1 MRTKLGLFLILL
13 CAFAVFAQHAG
24 SPLTNADVI
33 KMVKAGK
40 PEAFILNAIAASDTQ
55 FDLSSTGLQALSQ
68 AGVGSKVIR
77 AMLAAQAK
85 KQPPPEAAAPS
96 DANAAVPSPQEDVSP
111 SQSAS
116 PMGTGMPP
124 EMMAQMQNLPP
135 AARAQ
140 MEAAMAQRGARRGG
154 GGGAPANAARSI
166 PSRQG
171 VPIPLDGALY
181 TSFTRLKA
189 RSSYHV
195 FMNMQSNDP
204 KVAQMMAQGTVTPAE
219 LIVQGNTRQYS
230 MHMKIPARD
239 EPGTI
244 DDWEIRAVVQ
254 NGRAARLLT
263 SPAVPRILK
272 KSEEKAAM
280 GLAMLDQQAATA
292 IARAAAEGPMGAI
305 GAGMMAAQTALT
317 HAEMPK
323 MLKKERDMFSWKCS
337 PAPKNGGPGQASTT
351 QLTDFHA
358 IGDQNVDGRIADG
371 YEFYAY
377 DNEKTQGTVHLF
389 VAKHTGLPLRIEMGD
404 PNAGGGLQMN
414 YGELTAPVNIEIPA
428 CMGCQ

>member
-1 MRTKLGLFLILL
+1 MRTKLGLLLILL
-13 CAFAVFAQHAG
+13 CAFAVLAQRAG

-96 DANAAVPSPQEDVSP
+96 DANAAAPSPQEDVSP
-111 SQSAS
+111 SQSVS

-171 VPIPLDGALY
+171 VPIPLDSALY

-195 FMNMQSNDP
+195 VMNMQSNDP
-204 KVAQMMAQGTVTPAE
+204 KVAQMMAPGHGHPGGIDRAGE
-219 LIVQGNTRQYS
+219 HASVQ
-230 MHMKIPARD
+230 
-239 EPGTI
+239 
-244 DDWEIRAVVQ
+244 
-254 NGRAARLLT
+254 
-263 SPAVPRILK
+263 
-272 KSEEKAAM
+272 
-280 GLAMLDQQAATA
+280 
-292 IARAAAEGPMGAI
+292 
-305 GAGMMAAQTALT
+305 
-317 HAEMPK
+317 HAHE
-323 MLKKERDMFSWKCS
+323 
-337 PAPKNGGPGQASTT
+337 NPGQ
-351 QLTDFHA
+351 
-358 IGDQNVDGRIADG
+358 R
-371 YEFYAY
+371 
-377 DNEKTQGTVHLF
+377 
-389 VAKHTGLPLRIEMGD
+389 
-404 PNAGGGLQMN
+404 
-414 YGELTAPVNIEIPA
+414 
-428 CMGCQ
+428 